1 MNKLLKTNLVK
12 SCFVILVLIFTLS
25 NNAFCDDNLFP
36 IYKSIKPNVDFWKSI
51 YSQYTTKQNV
61 VHDNIH
67 LDIVYEIIPLEAST
81 TRNARRRNSQKNR
94 NSLKKYQGIL
104 KKLATSNSPKN
115 DDELKIANLWKKYYR
130 GPETYIAAARNI
142 RIQKGQKDRFINGV
156 IRSGA
161 FLEQIKSIFRQNG
174 LPEDLAYI
182 PHVESSFNYK
192 AYSKFGASGIWQFTR
207 STGRRYMTVNYEVD
221 ERRDPIRATYAAAKY
236 LKNSYKMLQNWP
248 MSITSYNHGLNGV
261 KRAWKKHHNYE
272 NIFNSYKGRL
282 FKFASRNFYSE
293 FIAAR
298 EVAKNYK
305 TYFGHLKLATV
316 NHTKAIEIPGYAS
329 AKKIAAYFNMSVSRL
344 QDLNPALKSTVFEE
358 QKFIPVGYLLRVP
371 NEKKYIAKATEMP
384 SDLFTDRQK
393 RLAFYRVQRRDTI
406 ISISKRLQVPKSHLI
421 LANNLDSRAR
431 IYVGQVLRVPTIEEA
446 AILLKKYQ
454 ASRKQELQEVTIQEA
469 DKHLSKLAQV
479 NPNVVVGNLQVDR
492 IFSKNSIRYGVISI
506 EAGET
511 LGHYAHW
518 LGIQTNQIRKI
529 NDLSFRQQIKTDH
542 QLVIPLNK
550 VTESQFEEK
559 RYEYHKEIEADFA
572 DVFKIDG
579 IQIYKIKR
587 GDNIWMLCNSVFEL
601 PFWLIKK
608 YNVKTDFNNLRPGQQ
623 LLVPIIKEDNNTEET
638 S

>member
-1 MNKLLKTNLVK
+1 MV
-12 SCFVILVLIFTLS
+12 FALS
-25 NNAFCDDNLFP
+25 NIALGDDNLFP
-36 IYKSIKPNVDFWKSI
+36 IYKSIKPNVNFWKSI

-67 LDIVYEIIPLEAST
+67 LDIVYEIIPLEVST
-81 TRNARRRNSQKNR
+81 TRSARSRNSQKNK

-104 KKLATSNSPKN
+104 KKLALSNAPKSAE
-115 DDELKIANLWKKYYR
+115 ELKVADLWKKHYK
-130 GPETYIAAARNI
+130 GPQTYAKAAKNI
-142 RIQKGQKDRFINGV
+142 RIQKGQKDRFIKGV

-161 FLEQIKSIFRQNG
+161 FIEQIKSIFKQNG

-192 AYSKFGASGIWQFTR
+192 AYSKFGAAGIWQFTR

-221 ERRDPIRATYAAAKY
+221 ERRDPIRATYAAAKF
-236 LKNSYKMLQNWP
+236 LKNSYKTLQNWP

-261 KRAWKKHHNYE
+261 KRAWKKYHDYE
-272 NIFNSYKGRL
+272 NIFNFYQGRL

-305 TYFGHLKLATV
+305 SYFGPLKLAAV
-316 NHTKAIEIPGYAS
+316 YQTKAIEMPGYAS
-329 AKKIAAYFNMSVSRL
+329 AKKIASYFNISLNKL
-344 QDLNPALKSTVFEE
+344 QDLNPALKRTVFEE
-358 QKFIPVGYLLRVP
+358 QKYIPVGYLLRVP

-384 SDLFTDRQK
+384 SDLFSDRQK

-406 ISISKRLQVPKSHLI
+406 ISISKRLQVPKHHLI
-421 LANNLDSRAR
+421 LANDLDSRAR
-431 IYVGQVLRVPTIEEA
+431 IYAGQVLRVPTIEEA
-446 AILLKKYQ
+446 TILLKKYQ
-454 ASRKQELQEVTIQEA
+454 ESRKQELQVVSPQEA
-469 DKHLSKLAQV
+469 DQHLSKLAQV
-479 NPNVVVGNLQVDR
+479 NPNIVVGNLQVDR
-492 IFSKNSIRYGVISI
+492 IFSKNNIRYGVISI

-529 NDLSFRQQIKTDH
+529 NDLSFRQQIRTDH

-550 VTESQFEEK
+550 VSESQFEEK
-559 RYEYHKEIEADFA
+559 RYAYHKEIEADFA
-572 DVFKIDG
+572 EVFKIDT
-579 IQIYKIKR
+579 IQIYKVKR

-608 YNVKTDFNNLRPGQQ
+608 YNINIDFNSLKPGQQ
-623 LLVPIIKEDNNTEET
+623 LLVPIIKEEINNEET

>member
-1 MNKLLKTNLVK
+1 M
-12 SCFVILVLIFTLS
+12 
-25 NNAFCDDNLFP
+25 CDNDPFP
-36 IYKSIKPNVDFWKSI
+36 VFKSIEANVSFWKSV
-51 YSQYTTKQNV
+51 YSQYTTKQNI
-61 VHDNIH
+61 VHDNNR
-67 LDIVYEIIPLEAST
+67 LDIVYDVVSLEVSSS
-81 TRNARRRNSQKNR
+81 RNARRRNSQKNR
-94 NSLKKYQGIL
+94 VALKKYKTIL
-104 KKLATSNSPKN
+104 KKLSNSFPPSTPE
-115 DDELKIANLWKKYYR
+115 ELKVVNLWKKYYN
-130 GPETYIAAARNI
+130 GPKTYKTAVKNI
-142 RIQKGQKDRFINGV
+142 RIQKGQRDRFINGV

-161 FLEQIKSIFRQNG
+161 FIEQIKSIFKQNG
-174 LPEDLAYI
+174 LPVDLAYI

-207 STGRRYMTVNYEVD
+207 STGRRYMTINYEVD
-221 ERRDPIRATYAAAKY
+221 ERRDPIRATYAATKY
-236 LKNSYKMLQNWP
+236 LKNSYQTLQDWP
-248 MSITSYNHGLNGV
+248 MSITSYNHGLNGM
-261 KRAWKKHHNYE
+261 KRAWKKYHNYE
-272 NIFNSYKGRL
+272 SIFNQYQGRL

-293 FIAAR
+293 FLAAR

-305 TYFGHLKLATV
+305 KYFGDLVLASAT
-316 NHTKAIEIPGYAS
+316 HTKAIEMPGFAS
-329 AKKIAAYFNMSVSRL
+329 AKKITDYFGIPLGRL

-371 NEKKYIAKATEMP
+371 NEKKYLNKATEMP
-384 SDLFTDRQK
+384 SELFTDHQK

-406 ISISKRLQVPKSHLI
+406 ISISKRLRVPKNHLI

-431 IYVGQVLRVPTIEEA
+431 IYAGQVLRVPTVEEA
-446 AILLKKYQ
+446 AILLAKYKT
-454 ASRKQELQEVTIQEA
+454 SRKQELQEVPIQEA
-469 DKHLSKLAQV
+469 DKHLSQLAQV
-479 NPNVVVGNLQVDR
+479 NPNIVSGNLQVDR

-518 LGIQTNQIRKI
+518 LEIPTNQIRKI

-542 QLVIPLNK
+542 QLVIPLDK
-550 VTESQFEEK
+550 VSESKFEER

-572 DVFKIDG
+572 EVFKIDS

-623 LLVPIIKEDNNTEET
+623 LLVPVIKEDNTTEEN

>member
-1 MNKLLKTNLVK
+1 MLIKFYLV
-12 SCFVILVLIFTLS
+12 FFILIVSISNSVLCES
-25 NNAFCDDNLFP
+25 DPFP
-36 IYKSIKPNVDFWKSI
+36 VFKSIEPNVNFWKSV
-51 YSQYTTKQNV
+51 YSQYTTKQNI
-61 VHDNIH
+61 VHDNSR
-67 LDIVYEIIPLEAST
+67 LDIVYDIVSLEVSSS
-81 TRNARRRNSQKNR
+81 RNARRRNLQKSR
-94 NSLKKYQGIL
+94 TALKKYKRIL
-104 KKLATSNSPKN
+104 KKLSNSIPPTTPE
-115 DDELKIANLWKKYYR
+115 ELTVVNLWKKYYT
-130 GPETYIAAARNI
+130 GPKTYKTAARNI
-142 RIQKGQKDRFINGV
+142 RIQKGQRDRFIRGI

-161 FLEQIKSIFRQNG
+161 FLDQIKSIFKQNG
-174 LPEDLAYI
+174 LPEDLSYI

-221 ERRDPIRATYAAAKY
+221 ERRDPIRATYAATKY
-236 LKNSYKMLQNWP
+236 LKNSYRTLQDWP
-248 MSITSYNHGLNGV
+248 MSITSYNHGLNGI

-272 NIFNSYKGRL
+272 NIFNQYQGRL

-293 FIAAR
+293 FLAAR

-305 TYFGHLKLATV
+305 KYFGDLVLASAT
-316 NHTKAIEIPGYAS
+316 HTKAIEMPGFAS
-329 AKKIAAYFNMSVSRL
+329 AKKISRYFGISIGRL

-371 NEKKYIAKATEMP
+371 NEKKYLAKATKMP
-384 SDLFTDRQK
+384 SDLFTDHQK

-406 ISISKRLQVPKSHLI
+406 ISISKRLRVPKNHLI

-431 IYVGQVLRVPTIEEA
+431 IYAGQVLRVPTVEEA
-446 AILLKKYQ
+446 TILLTKYKN
-454 ASRKQELQEVTIQEA
+454 SRKQELQKVSVQEA
-469 DKHLSKLAQV
+469 DKHLSQLAQV
-479 NPNVVVGNLQVDR
+479 NPNIVVGNLQVDR
-492 IFSKNSIRYGVISI
+492 IFLKNNNRYGVISI

-518 LGIQTNQIRKI
+518 LKIPTNQIRKI

-542 QLVIPLNK
+542 QLVIPLDT
-550 VTESQFEEK
+550 VSEAQFEEK

-572 DVFKIDG
+572 EVFKIDSVL
-579 IQIYKIKR
+579 IYKIKR

-608 YNVKTDFNNLRPGQQ
+608 YNFKTDFNSLKPGQK
-623 LLVPIIKEDNNTEET
+623 LIVPVIKEDTITEEN